1 MAAPI
6 PGNEA
11 MSSAAN
17 PPEDPLPVPDLDPA
31 GMILSLDEQTR
42 ERARVRAGVMS
53 RLARVVLF
61 SEAIPEGED
70 SHFSVV
76 PLENF
81 RAIPPD
87 LTALHKI
94 PQESRRQCR
103 VFRYKGPG
111 DNRWASY
118 LFARCEEGKRQTCHK
133 RRTNNPGVTCN
144 IR

>member
-1 MAAPI
+1 MDASI
-6 PGNEA
+6 PGSTA
-11 MSSAAN
+11 PAAAAT

-31 GMILSLDEQTR
+31 GMILSLDEQAR
-42 ERARVRAGVMS
+42 ERARVRGGVMS
-53 RLARVVLF
+53 KLARVVLF
-61 SEAIPEGED
+61 SEAIPEGEE

-87 LTALHKI
+87 LTALHRI
-94 PQESRRQCR
+94 PQESRRECR

-118 LFARCEEGKRQTCHK
+118 LFVRCEEGE
-133 RRTNNPGVTCN
+133 
-144 IR
+144 